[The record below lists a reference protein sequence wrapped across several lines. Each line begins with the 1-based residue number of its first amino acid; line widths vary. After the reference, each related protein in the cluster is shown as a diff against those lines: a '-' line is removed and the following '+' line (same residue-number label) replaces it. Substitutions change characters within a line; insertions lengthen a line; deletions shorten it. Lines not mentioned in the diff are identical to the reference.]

1 MDIQNFGYWKIDTLN
16 KKNAAMLL
24 PEFSVIEVKGDDAVS
39 FVHGQVT
46 NHVNH
51 LGNAF
56 RLAAYCQPKGRIL
69 SLMRIFQRDDALY
82 LIMPKDLVEGFIKRF
97 SMFILRSKVSL
108 RVAEELCVAGALS
121 PSFTLPK
128 LDQCLIN
135 GYLTIARVADAQGQS
150 RAMIIGSKDD
160 IEAFTSLEG
169 TSSFWFASE
178 IYAGIPWVF
187 ETTKETFIPQWINLD
202 LIGGVVF
209 NKGCYP
215 GQEVIAR
222 VQHIGS
228 TPRRMKR
235 IHAKASVTISPNDDI
250 VQENLPVGNIV
261 MAVSSNSE
269 TVALAE
275 ITNVSAEVGQF
286 SVNGTEF
293 TLV

>member
-1 MDIQNFGYWKIDTLN
+1 MDMQNFGYWKTDTLN
-16 KKNAAMLL
+16 MKNATMLL

-46 NHVNH
+46 NHINN

-69 SLMRIFQRDDALY
+69 SLMRIFKRNDALY
-82 LIMPKDLVEGFIKRF
+82 LIMPKDLVPGFIKRF

-108 RVAEELCVAGALS
+108 RIADELSVFGVIA
-121 PSFTLPK
+121 PSFELPEV
-128 LDQCLIN
+128 DQCL
-135 GYLTIARVADAQGQS
+135 YKEQLTIARVADAKELQ
-150 RAMIIGSKDD
+150 RCMIIG
-160 IEAFTSLEG
+160 EAKEVEALIQP
-169 TSSFWFASE
+169 TSSSAQWFATD
-178 IYAGIPWVF
+178 ILAGLPWVC
-187 ETTKETFIPQWINLD
+187 EATKEAFIPQWINLD

-228 TPRRMKR
+228 TPRRMKV
-235 IHAKASVTISPNDDI
+235 ICAKTSVTTAPNDDI
-250 VQENLPVGNIV
+250 TQDNSPVGNIV
-261 MAVSSNSE
+261 MAVSTNSE
-269 TVALAE
+269 TLALAE

-286 SVNGTEF
+286 IVNGTEF
-293 TLV
+293 VLA